1 MGESRLFG
9 LRLVFWAI
17 LGMIGLGLPAYA
29 QAPRADFEQIIGNPR
44 GVPELP
50 PQGAW
55 GEVINVTPRWLVIQN
70 HSGQQFPI
78 SVDDIGEFLIRW
90 PSSLANLGPQSIVE
104 AVGISL
110 GSNLVETPHIDV
122 FEGGDRTLVQPMY
135 DTGFDG
141 TMINWVNAT
150 QNNLLNGWAYP
161 LSTGMPGTTTD
172 RIHVVGT
179 VIERSPL
186 RLSLPGNNFATVVPA
201 ANLVLTVTQV
211 TRGTAALARKGDSA
225 FLLPRSITPKGLVVS
240 QLVLYKSIPLP
251 RQNNQN
257 NPRR

>member
-1 MGESRLFG
+1 MGKSHVIWFRLAV
-9 LRLVFWAI
+9 LAV
-17 LGMIGLGLPAYA
+17 LGTVALGLPSAA
-29 QAPRADFEQIIGNPR
+29 QGPGVDFEQIIRNPR

-78 SVDDIGEFLIRW
+78 SVDEIGSFLIRW
-90 PSSLANLGPQSIVE
+90 PSSLANLGPRSIVE

-110 GSNLVETPHIDV
+110 GSNVVETPHIDV
-122 FEGGDRTLVQPMY
+122 FEGADGALIQPTY

-141 TMINWVNAT
+141 TMVNWVFGT

-161 LSTGMPGTTTD
+161 LSTGTPGTTTA

-186 RLSLPGNNFATVVPA
+186 RLSLPGNNFATIVPA
-201 ANLVLTVTQV
+201 ANLALTVTQV
-211 TRGTAALARKGDSA
+211 TRGSINAARKGDFA
-225 FLLPRSITPKGLVVS
+225 FLMPLSISPRGLAVS
-240 QLVLYKSIPLP
+240 QLVLYKTIPLG
-251 RQNNQN
+251 RGN
-257 NPRR
+257 NPAR

>member
-1 MGESRLFG
+1 MRKSRVVWLQ
-9 LRLVFWAI
+9 LAVCAV
-17 LGMIGLGLPAYA
+17 LGTLGVGLPSHA
-29 QAPRADFEQIIGNPR
+29 QGPRLDFEQIVGNPR
-44 GVPELP
+44 GLPELP

-78 SVDDIGEFLIRW
+78 AADDIGGFMIRW
-90 PSSLANLGPQSIVE
+90 PSSLANLGPRSVVE

-110 GSNLVETPHIDV
+110 GSNVVETPHIDV
-122 FEGGDRTLVQPMY
+122 FDGADRTLIQPTY

-141 TMINWVNAT
+141 TMTNWVFAT

-161 LSTGMPGTTTD
+161 LSSNTPGVTTD

-201 ANLVLTVTQV
+201 ANLALTVTQV
-211 TRGTAALARKGDSA
+211 TRGSINDGRRGDFA
-225 FLLPRSITPKGLVVS
+225 FIMPMSISPKGLAVS
-240 QLVLYKSIPLP
+240 QLVLYKSVPLP
-251 RQNNQN
+251 RPN